1 MNLPLG
7 RELLTNRL
15 PTNTMRHAGSELRA
29 RMERLQEKRFIHR
42 LKRRLR
48 LSEWLLGGW
57 SRRRDSIFFLCAS
70 KRKRNLHKLLVVNF
84 ELRIGIGRSCNTLSR
99 VYLAHQSI
107 LEAG

>member
-1 MNLPLG
+1 MDFITGLPRSDILTGVLDKCLEGAVVSAIARQKLSLNWMNLPLG

-48 LSEWLLGGW
+48 LQWVATRWVEP
-57 SRRRDSIFFLCAS
+57 
-70 KRKRNLHKLLVVNF
+70 
-84 ELRIGIGRSCNTLSR
+84 
-99 VYLAHQSI
+99 
-107 LEAG
+107 